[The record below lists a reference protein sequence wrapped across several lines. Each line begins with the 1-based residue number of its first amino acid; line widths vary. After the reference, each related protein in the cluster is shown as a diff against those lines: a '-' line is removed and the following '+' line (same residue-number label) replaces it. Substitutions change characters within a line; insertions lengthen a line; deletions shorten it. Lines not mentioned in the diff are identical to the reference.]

1 MSEHRFIFVFS
12 FGLICFLQLTDA
24 PRLAVPGAEGT
35 P

>member
-1 MSEHRFIFVFS
+1 MSENCFIFVFS

-24 PRLAVPGAEGT
+24 PRLALPGAEGM